1 MAAIPLGKL
10 TIVIG
15 AGLVGSV
22 LSTQGGIWDLKDFV
36 SGAFKIVTKNLH
48 QGKDKSPST
57 GKPQSDSLL
66 AQVNNLREELQLLAS
81 SRSVTIVTGR
91 SGSRTYPVAAII
103 VVGAVG
109 YGYIWWK
116 GWKLSDMMFVTRRGF
131 SDACNSIGK
140 DVDGLASS
148 IATTK
153 RHVGSRIDQTEN
165 SIDEVTALNTCTKNE
180 VSMLNGEMKE
190 IREKTD
196 IVYGVVHTLE
206 SRLIQID
213 NNQDVNNQGVVL
225 LCDFVHQNLEHSKN
239 AERIQAS

>member
-1 MAAIPLGKL
+1 MAIPLGKL
-10 TIVIG
+10 TIIIG

-22 LSTQGGIWDLKDFV
+22 LSSEGRLWDVKDFV

-48 QGKDKSPST
+48 QEKDKSSST
-57 GKPQSDSLL
+57 GKPHSDSLL
-66 AQVNNLREELQLLAS
+66 SQVNNLRQELQLLAS
-81 SRSVTIVTGR
+81 TRSVTIVTGR
-91 SGSRTYPVAAII
+91 SGSRTYSIAAII

-131 SDACNSIGK
+131 SDACKSIGK
-140 DVDGLASS
+140 DVDGLSSS
-148 IATTK
+148 IVTTK
-153 RHVGSRIDQTEN
+153 RHVGSRISQTEN

-180 VSMLNGEMKE
+180 VSTLNGEMRE

-196 IVYGVVHTLE
+196 IVYGVVHTLQ
-206 SRLIQID
+206 SRLVQID
-213 NNQDVNNQGVVL
+213 SKQDVNNQGVVL
-225 LCDFVHQNLEHSKN
+225 LCDFVHQNVEQSKN